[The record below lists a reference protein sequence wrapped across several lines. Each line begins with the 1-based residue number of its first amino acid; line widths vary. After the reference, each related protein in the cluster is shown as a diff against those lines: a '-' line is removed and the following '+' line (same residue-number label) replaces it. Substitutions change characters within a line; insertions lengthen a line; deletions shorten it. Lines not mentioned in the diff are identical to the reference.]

1 MGENIFFKEKL
12 NMNLLKDNIPK
23 LVRKLALP
31 AMVGMLFQTLYN
43 IVDTFYA
50 GKISPEALAA
60 LSKSFPIYFI
70 IVASSIGV
78 TVAGTSLIGNSI
90 GENNKKNILSY
101 FTHIIY
107 FAVIISILITII
119 GLSFSDEIFALMV
132 TSDEVTKLGIQ
143 YTDIIFSCLLYTS
156 PSPRD
161 YS

>member
-1 MGENIFFKEKL
+1 MGKNTFSREKL
-12 NMNLLKDNIPK
+12 EMNLLKDNIPN

-70 IVASSIGV
+70 IVATSIGV

-90 GENNKKNILSY
+90 GEKNKENILNY

-107 FAVIISILITII
+107 FGVLI
-119 GLSFSDEIFALMV
+119 
-132 TSDEVTKLGIQ
+132 
-143 YTDIIFSCLLYTS
+143 
-156 PSPRD
+156 
-161 YS
+161 